1 MRLRRVSTFALA
13 VTGAM
18 GMPALAQ
25 QSRMVEAYEA
35 KHAERVLDRSVF
47 YGPRHGG
54 VYRAKFEAQLRHDPN
69 VKGVVIHNHGCG
81 GMWGWETH
89 VAQFYY
95 RRGFAVI
102 TPEFVTRPHNR
113 TGCPG
118 NNSDDA
124 LKGGGRNFREGIYTA
139 RNPARLD
146 ARVDD
151 TLTLVRYIKVLTAKP
166 ILLSGHSEGA
176 RTTYR
181 WPYRDRQVVG
191 AILHNQSCSAGY
203 EHLWQLSPTIP
214 TWQVLERND
223 PWAPEAAM
231 GSCGHHFAGGNE
243 ANFTLLMQD
252 GNNHNPLA
260 NKEAQ
265 DSLERWLK
273 RIVPGAGEFV
283 DTHNEHLLEA
293 IQRSVY
299 PDAFPAANADSA
311 VRESR

>member
-1 MRLRRVSTFALA
+1 M
-13 VTGAM
+13 
-18 GMPALAQ
+18 
-25 QSRMVEAYEA
+25 
-35 KHAERVLDRSVF
+35 
-47 YGPRHGG
+47 
-54 VYRAKFEAQLRHDPN
+54 
-69 VKGVVIHNHGCG
+69 
-81 GMWGWETH
+81 
-89 VAQFYY
+89 
-95 RRGFAVI
+95 
-102 TPEFVTRPHNR
+102 
-113 TGCPG
+113 
-118 NNSDDA
+118 
-124 LKGGGRNFREGIYTA
+124 
-139 RNPARLD
+139 
-146 ARVDD
+146 
-151 TLTLVRYIKVLTAKP
+151 LTAKP

-273 RIVPGAGEFV
+273 RIVPGAGSSSTPTTSTCWKPYSAASIRMPSRGERRFRSARKPLGRTV
-283 DTHNEHLLEA
+283 YFDSIT
-293 IQRSVY
+293 QRQRVI
-299 PDAFPAANADSA
+299 
-311 VRESR
+311 SRCITQ